1 MEKSNQEEKEEEITL
16 EEYFVYS
23 ARCGDM
29 EGIELCLSEKI
40 DVNTQD
46 QYKNSPLH
54 MACANGFEEI
64 VRILLKAGAKIDIL
78 NESKNT
84 PLHWAAYNGH
94 TGIVKL
100 LLENGANPNFKN
112 EFDRTPLD
120 EAIMNERED
129 IVDMLIPRTEISDPA
144 LEAQVKE
151 LEKGIKEE
159 LYEDEE
165 LKEGEEVKAA
175 ANNEEEKYKG
185 IIERDAINQE
195 PKESSGN
202 PETSTKPAK
211 EPSTN
216 D

>member
-46 QYKNSPLH
+46 QYKNSPLRTPCYSID

-84 PLHWAAYNGH
+84 PLRMDHWVKLIDWAAYNGH

-129 IVDMLIPRTEISDPA
+129 IVVTAHEI
-144 LEAQVKE
+144 VR
-151 LEKGIKEE
+151 IC
-159 LYEDEE
+159 
-165 LKEGEEVKAA
+165 
-175 ANNEEEKYKG
+175 
-185 IIERDAINQE
+185 
-195 PKESSGN
+195 
-202 PETSTKPAK
+202 
-211 EPSTN
+211 
-216 D
+216 